1 MMMKICGQLANIDTK
16 FISLYLKIIFLESA
30 KLYRLCNE
38 TKKFKRISF
47 SIRDA
52 FNTKLIKYL
61 IECEQRGDMFLVL
74 RREDGKKLQRV
85 KFLN

>member
-1 MMMKICGQLANIDTK
+1 MICGRLADIDTK
-16 FISLYLKIIFLESA
+16 FISLYLKIVLLDPA

-47 SIRDA
+47 GIKDVI
-52 FNTKLIKYL
+52 NTKLIKYL
-61 IECEQRGDMFLVL
+61 VECEQRGDMLLVL
-74 RREDGKKLQRV
+74 RSEDGKKLQRV